1 MIMEGKRL
9 IEIDVMKGIFIIL
22 MVLCHLPYFVE
33 KYTYVNNFVYSFHMY
48 GFLLI
53 SGFLFNTEKDFKG
66 FFTYFRYLFV
76 PYLFFSSAYLIS
88 LYWASSYI
96 STANQIQELSWSSWL
111 NTIFQ
116 EPSGTYWY
124 IHTIII
130 CSIIAYF
137 STRLFKSNE
146 NRFVLTSIFFMIISI
161 VIPFQKP
168 LFLFFYF
175 VGYVIRLY
183 RHSFDSI
190 IMKTW
195 ALIVPLIICS
205 YSSDEAMRSV
215 PTVVCN
221 TFCVMGLIGWITPR
235 LWKPVLKAVAWIGKN
250 SLPILLISPA
260 FTVATKFAIPYFSF
274 DSTRLIWTIISV
286 IFVVVGCLIS
296 AYLFDRLRLSVF
308 LCGRNLVNM

>member
-1 MIMEGKRL
+1 MEGKRL

-33 KYTYVNNFVYSFHMY
+33 KYAYVNNFVYSFHMY

-53 SGFLFNTEKDFKG
+53 SGFLFNTEKNFKG
-66 FFTYFRYLFV
+66 FFTYLRSLLV
-76 PYLFFSSAYLIS
+76 PYLFFSSAYLLS
-88 LYWASSYI
+88 LFWASNYI
-96 STANQIQELSWSSWL
+96 STANQIQELSLVSWL
-111 NTIFQ
+111 KTILMT
-116 EPSGTYWY
+116 PPGTYWY

-130 CSIIAYF
+130 CSVIAYF
-137 STRLFKSNE
+137 STRFFKTNE
-146 NRFVLTSIFFMIISI
+146 NRFVLTSVFFMVISV

-168 LFLFFYF
+168 LFLFSYF

-183 RHSFDSI
+183 RLSFDSI

-195 ALIVPLIICS
+195 TLIIPLLICCFF
-205 YSSDEAMRSV
+205 SDESMRSV
-215 PTVVCN
+215 PTILCN
-221 TFCVMGLIGWITPR
+221 TFCIMGLIGWVTPC
-235 LWKPVLKAVAWIGKN
+235 LWKSVLKTVSWIGKN

-308 LCGRNLVNM
+308 LCGRNLVNK

>member
-1 MIMEGKRL
+1 MQGKRL
-9 IEIDVMKGIFIIL
+9 IEIDVMKGTFIVL

-33 KYTYVNNFVYSFHMY
+33 KYTDVNNFVYSFHMY

-66 FFTYFRYLFV
+66 FFTYFRSLFV

-96 STANQIQELSWSSWL
+96 STANQIQELSLSSWL
-111 NTIFQ
+111 NAIFLD
-116 EPSGTYWY
+116 PSGTYWY

-130 CSIIAYF
+130 CSIIAYC

-146 NRFVLTSIFFMIISI
+146 NRVVSTSIVFMIISL
-161 VIPFQKP
+161 VISFQKP
-168 LFLFFYF
+168 LFLLFYF
-175 VGYVIRLY
+175 IGYVIRLY

-195 ALIVPLIICS
+195 VLIIPLLICC
-205 YSSDEAMRSV
+205 YLSDESMRSL

-221 TFCVMGLIGWITPR
+221 TFCVIGLIGWVTPW
-235 LWKPVLKAVAWIGKN
+235 LWSSLKYYISWIGKN
-250 SLPILLISPA
+250 SLSILLISPA
-260 FTVATKFAIPYFSF
+260 FTVLTKIAIPFFEFDKSRILWTSF
-274 DSTRLIWTIISV
+274 SV
-286 IFVVVGCLIS
+286 IFVIIGCFLMAYIIDKLHFSELCFGKKLI
-296 AYLFDRLRLSVF
+296 R
-308 LCGRNLVNM
+308 